1 MNGSKILIEC
11 LQREGVDTIFGY
23 PGAAIIGLLDEVY
36 RHKAKLIDK
45 TINKEN
51 NMNGSKILLE
61 CLKKEGVDTVFGYP
75 GGVVLPLF
83 DALYSEK
90 AINLILVR
98 HEQGAAH
105 MADGYARSTGKVGVC
120 LATSGPGATNLV
132 TGIATAYMD
141 SIPMVALTGQVA
153 TSLIGNDAFQEADIT
168 GITRPI
174 VKHNYIVKDI
184 KDLAQTIKNAFH
196 IASTGKPGPVLV
208 DLPKDVFTSDFDF
221 KDYPA
226 QPNLRGYK
234 PTYEGNKLQIKKAVE
249 AIEKAQR
256 PLLYV
261 GGGVV
266 LGSATEELF
275 KFIEKTEIPVTT
287 TLMAM
292 DAFPSDN
299 KLNLGMLGMHGTRY
313 ANYAVQECDCLIA
326 VGARF
331 DDRVTGKVSDFAPH
345 AVIVHVDIDP
355 TSISKIVRADVPVV
369 GDAKIVLK
377 EMTSAIKKLE
387 HKDWVKQTADWAK
400 EFPMTYK
407 DSETEIKPQYV
418 IEKIAELTKGEAIIT
433 TEVGQHQ
440 MWAAQFSKFKRPR
453 TFLTSGGL
461 GTMGYG
467 FPAAIGAQAG
477 NPDKLVID
485 IAGDGSIQMNIQEL
499 ATAVKYNYP
508 VKIVILNNGW
518 LGMVRQWQELFF
530 GKRYSSTLIEK
541 SVDFVKLAEAYG
553 AKGFLIEK
561 KADVEKTLKEAFA
574 HKGLVVMDFRTAR
587 EENVWPMVP
596 TGAALHSMIDGSLA

>member
-1 MNGSKILIEC
+1 MNG
-11 LQREGVDTIFGY
+11 
-23 PGAAIIGLLDEVY
+23 A
-36 RHKAKLIDK
+36 
-45 TINKEN
+45 
-51 NMNGSKILLE
+51 KILLE

-83 DALYSEK
+83 DEIYNEK
-90 AINLILVR
+90 AIKLVLVR

-105 MADGYARSTGKVGVC
+105 MADGYSRSTGKTGVC

-141 SIPMVALTGQVA
+141 SIPMVALTGQVNS
-153 TSLIGNDAFQEADIT
+153 SLIGNDAFQEADMV

-174 VKHNYIVKDI
+174 VKHNYLVKDV

-196 IASTGKPGPVLV
+196 IASTGRPGPVLV
-208 DLPKDVFTSDFDF
+208 DLPKDVFTSELEFS
-221 KDYPA
+221 KYPD
-226 QPNLRGYK
+226 QPLLRGYK
-234 PTYEGNKLQIKKAVE
+234 PTYDGSKVQIKKAAE
-249 AIEKAQR
+249 MIEKAQR

-266 LGSATEELF
+266 LSNASEELI
-275 KFIEKTEIPVTT
+275 KFAEKTDIPITT

-292 DAFPSDN
+292 DVMPSN
-299 KLNLGMLGMHGTRY
+299 HKLNLGMLGMHGTKF
-313 ANYAVQECDCLIA
+313 ANYAVQESDLLIA

-331 DDRVTGKVSDFAPH
+331 DDRVTGKVADFAPH
-345 AVIVHVDIDP
+345 ADIIHIDIDP
-355 TSISKIVRADVPVV
+355 SAISKIIKVDLPIV
-369 GDAKIVLK
+369 GSAKNILPELTK
-377 EMTSAIKKLE
+377 EVKKKE
-387 HKDWVKQTADWAK
+387 HKEWNTQISQWKKD
-400 EFPMTYK
+400 FPLSYR
-407 DSETEIKPQYV
+407 DSDSEIKPQYV
-418 IEKIAELTKGEAIIT
+418 IQKISEMVKDDTIIT

-440 MWAAQFSKFKRPR
+440 MWTAQFYRFRKNR

-499 ATAVKYNYP
+499 ATAVKYKLP
-508 VKIVILNNGW
+508 VKVAILNNGY
-518 LGMVRQWQELFF
+518 LGMVRQWQELFY
-530 GKRYSSTLIEK
+530 GKRYSHTIIDN

-553 AKGFLIEK
+553 AKGIRIDK
-561 KADVEKTLKEAFA
+561 KQDVEKALKEAFA
-574 HKGLVVMDFRTAR
+574 YDGPVIMDFITAR

-596 TGAALHSMIDGSLA
+596 AGAALGKMIEGELA